1 VIKVHTHPI
10 GPDKAI
16 VDRKELERLV
26 EAARQTEDVQLIESE
41 EDLPLA
47 GLMRLVEEGGSF
59 KFLED
64 PREDI
69 YTPDDLQ
76 VRYR

>member
-1 VIKVHTHPI
+1 MIRVHTHFI

-26 EAARQTEDVQLIESE
+26 EAARQAEEVQLIESDD
-41 EDLPLA
+41 DLPPA
-47 GLMRLVEEGGSF
+47 GLMRLVEAGGSF
-59 KFLED
+59 RFLED

-69 YTPDDLQ
+69 YTADDLK

>member
-1 VIKVHTHPI
+1 MIKVHTQSV

-16 VDRKELERLV
+16 VDRKELQKLV
-26 EAARQTEDVQLIESE
+26 EVARKIEEVQLIEGA
-41 EDLPLA
+41 EDLPPA

-59 KFLED
+59 QFLDD

-69 YTPDDLQ
+69 YTADDLR

>member
-1 VIKVHTHPI
+1 MVKVHTQPI

-16 VDRKELERLV
+16 VDRKELEKLV
-26 EAARQTEDVQLIESE
+26 EVARQVEEVQLIETGD
-41 EDLPLA
+41 DLPLA

-59 KFLED
+59 QFLED

-69 YTPDDLQ
+69 YTTDDLR